1 MTVNGLSVIP
11 SYFLSQSEI
20 EILEI
25 KNVNEPVS
33 FGISALSYCKKL
45 RTVIFPDTVEYII
58 LNDGYTFQECSLL
71 EKIDVSVKL
80 TDSSGKSFYNC
91 FALKEIS
98 IHPDS
103 SKFGQYEFWG
113 CIALKNIRLPIS
125 VALNA
130 YRMFGSSENS
140 YTGRNTYNTGENMLY
155 VPSGATG
162 YDTGEWL
169 TLLDPEKCGF
179 TISYT
184 L

>member
-1 MTVNGLSVIP
+1 M
-11 SYFLSQSEI
+11 
-20 EILEI
+20 
-25 KNVNEPVS
+25 
-33 FGISALSYCKKL
+33 

-58 LNDGYTFQECSLL
+58 LNSSYTFQECSLL
-71 EKIDVSVKL
+71 EKIDVPIKL
-80 TDSSGKSFYNC
+80 MSSSGKNFYNC

-103 SKFGQYEFWG
+103 SKFQQYEFYG

-130 YRMFGSSENS
+130 YRMFGSDESS

-162 YDTGEWL
+162 YDSGEWL